1 MKKIEIGHGSGGR
14 LTRDLIE
21 KLFLK
26 YLDSNELKPLED
38 AAYISFESPRI
49 AITTDSYVVRPLF
62 FPGGDIGK
70 LAVCGAIND
79 LAVSGASPKY
89 LSLSFIIEEG
99 FLIRKLEDVLKSVKM
114 ASESAGVKIVTG
126 DTKVVER
133 NKCDGLYINTT
144 AVGEIIRLLVLDN
157 ISDGDS
163 VIVTGTIGDHGT
175 AVAIARDEFE
185 IDASVESDCAALNS
199 LLTPLFDIED
209 LKWMR
214 DPTRGGVAT
223 VLAEVADKTSL
234 GIEINEENIPVR
246 DDVKF
251 ISDMLGYDPLYLAN
265 EGKAV
270 VITSHEAAD
279 EVLNKLRLHSLGK
292 DAAIIGRITTKHK
305 GVRLKT
311 KIGGERVL
319 DMLEDDM
326 LPRIC

>member
-14 LTRDLIE
+14 LTRDLVE

-26 YLDSNELKPLED
+26 YLDSSELKPLED
-38 AAYISFESPRI
+38 AAYLRFENPDI

-79 LAVSGASPKY
+79 LAVSGASAKY

-99 FLIRKLEDVLKSVKM
+99 FLIKQLEDVLKSIKM
-114 ASESAGVKIVTG
+114 TSEAAAVKIVTG

-144 AVGEIIRLLVLDN
+144 AVGEIIRPLVIDN
-157 ISDGDS
+157 ISDGDV
-163 VIVTGTIGDHGT
+163 VIVTGTLGDHGT
-175 AVAIARDEFE
+175 AVAIARDEFD
-185 IDASVESDCAALNS
+185 IDASVESDCAPLNG
-199 LLTPLFDIED
+199 LLAPLFDID
-209 LKWMR
+209 GLKWMR

-223 VLAEVADKTSL
+223 VLAEVAEKTGL
-234 GIEINEENIPVR
+234 GVEISEDRVPVR
-246 DDVKF
+246 DDVRF

-270 VITSHEAAD
+270 IITSSAD
-279 EVLNKLRLHSLGK
+279 SDETIDKLRQHSLGR
-292 DAAIIGRITTKHK
+292 DAAVIGMVTTKHK
-305 GVRLKT
+305 GLRLKT
-311 KIGGERVL
+311 KIGGERLL

>member
-175 AVAIARDEFE
+175 AVAIARDEFQ

>member
-21 KLFLK
+21 NFFLK
-26 YLDSNELKPLED
+26 YLDSSELKPLED
-38 AAYISFESPRI
+38 AAYLNFENPRI

-62 FPGGDIGK
+62 FPGGNIGK

-79 LAVSGASPKY
+79 IAVSGAIPQY
-89 LSLSFIIEEG
+89 LSLGFIIEEG
-99 FLIRKLEDVLKSVKM
+99 FLIEQLEDVLQSIKKT
-114 ASESAGVKIVTG
+114 SETAGVKIVTG

-133 NKCDGLYINTT
+133 NKCDGIYINTT
-144 AVGEIIRLLVLDN
+144 AVGEVIKPLTADN
-157 ISDGDS
+157 ISDGDA
-163 VIVTGTIGDHGT
+163 IFVTGTLGDHGT
-175 AVAIARDEFE
+175 AVAIARNEFD
-185 IDASVESDCAALNS
+185 IDASVESDCAALND
-199 LLTPLFDIED
+199 LLTPLFDID
-209 LKWMR
+209 GLKWMR

-223 VLAEVADKTSL
+223 VSVEISEKT
-234 GIEINEENIPVR
+234 GFGVEIYEENIPVR

-270 VITSHEAAD
+270 VIASHEAAD
-279 EVLNKLRLHSLGK
+279 EVLNKLRGHPLGK
-292 DAAIIGRITTKHK
+292 DAAFIGRVTNKHK